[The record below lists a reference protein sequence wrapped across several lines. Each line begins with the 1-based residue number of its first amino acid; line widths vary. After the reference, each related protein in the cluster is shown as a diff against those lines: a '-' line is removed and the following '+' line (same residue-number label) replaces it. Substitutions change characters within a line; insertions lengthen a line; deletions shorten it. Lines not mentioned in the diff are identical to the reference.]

1 MYSTMQSF
9 PLTITAILRHAC
21 RVHGAR
27 KVTTATGGG
36 YRDCTYAELGQQA
49 AQLANALRRI
59 GVTGDQRVAT
69 FMWNNAEHLAA
80 YLAVP
85 AMGAVLHTLNIRLFP
100 EQVVYV
106 ANEAEDQVVLVDLSL
121 AKLLAPILAD
131 LDTVHTVIAVGDGDT
146 TALEE
151 SGKTVLRYADVIADE
166 SVEFDWPDIDE
177 NCAAA
182 MCYTSGT
189 TGNPKGVVYS
199 HRSSYLHTMA
209 TCTSNGIGVG
219 SSDCVLPIVPMFHA
233 NAWGLPYAALMAG
246 ADLVL
251 PDRHLDATSLV
262 DMIEKLRP
270 TVAGAVPTIWNDVM
284 HYLEQ
289 NPGHDVSSLRVVPCG
304 GSAVPVSLM
313 RTFEERH
320 GVQIRQLWGMTETS
334 PMATMAWPPPGTPEE
349 QHWTFRASQGQPL
362 CGVEARIVDDDGQ
375 VLTNDNQAVGEVE
388 VRGPWITSSYYR
400 GHDESKFDSGW
411 LRTGDV
417 GRIDERG
424 FITLTDRAK
433 DVIKSGGEWIS
444 SVELEN
450 CLIAHSDVIE
460 AAVVG
465 VPDERW
471 QERPLA
477 VVVAKDGSDVS
488 ADELRKFL
496 ADKVVRWWLPER
508 WTFVDE
514 IPRTSVGKYDKKTI
528 RSRYADKVYEVSE
541 ARD

>member
-9 PLTITAILRHAC
+9 PLTITAILRHAVG
-21 RVHGAR
+21 VHGAR
-27 KVTTATGGG
+27 KVTTATDDG
-36 YRDCTYAELGQQA
+36 YRECTYAELGGQA
-49 AQLANALRRI
+49 AALANALRAV

-69 FMWNNAEHLAA
+69 FMWNNAEHLTA

-100 EQVVYV
+100 EQIVYV
-106 ANEAEDQVVLVDLSL
+106 ANEAEDQVVVIDLSL
-121 AKLLAPILAD
+121 AKLLAPILAE
-131 LDTVHTVIAVGDGDT
+131 LDTVHTVIAVGEGETDLLD
-146 TALEE
+146 E
-151 SGKTVLRYADVIADE
+151 SGKTVVRYADVIAE
-166 SVEFDWPDIDE
+166 APTEFDWPDIDE
-177 NCAAA
+177 NAAAA

-251 PDRHLDATSLV
+251 PDRHLDAKSLV

-284 HYLEQ
+284 HYLDR

-313 RTFEERH
+313 RTFEDKH

-334 PMATMAWPPPGTPEE
+334 PMATMAWPPPGTPDEE
-349 QHWTFRASQGQPL
+349 HWTIRASQGQPM

-375 VLTNDNQAVGEVE
+375 VLPNDNKCVGEVE
-388 VRGPWITSSYYR
+388 VRGPWITSSYYQ

-450 CLIAHSDVIE
+450 CLIAHPDVVE

-477 VVVAKDGSDVS
+477 VVVTGEGSDVS
-488 ADELRKFL
+488 ADDLRTFL

-528 RSRYADKVYEVSE
+528 RSRYADDAYQVSE

>member
-100 EQVVYV
+100 EQIVYV

-146 TALEE
+146 SALEE
-151 SGKTVLRYADVIADE
+151 SDKTVLRYADVIADE

-284 HYLEQ
+284 HYLEE

-313 RTFEERH
+313 RTFEDRH

-334 PMATMAWPPPGTPEE
+334 PMATMAWPPPGTPQE
-349 QHWTFRASQGQPL
+349 QHWTFRASQGQPV

-375 VLTNDNQAVGEVE
+375 VLPNDNQAVGEVE
-388 VRGPWITSSYYR
+388 VRGLWITSSYYR

-477 VVVAKDGSDVS
+477 VVVTKDGPDVS

-528 RSRYADKVYEVSE
+528 RSRYADNVYEVIE
-541 ARD
+541 TRD